1 MAHSRRR
8 KTQKGSGILNRFKN
22 FVTGKKLDQVP
33 QPIPGR
39 NIGFRNANSAVL
51 VESPEAP
58 RFFIDDAEFERLLA
72 GLPTPAPANSTP
84 SLAPSPVGSPEPLV
98 VPPLTNPPPIA
109 EVNRIVTAFYNLLNQ
124 TEDLQNDY
132 ALQTSEYPNP
142 PDGQFR
148 HPILDEL
155 SFDPVT
161 KQQNLSYF
169 TIVNHIPEFD
179 AINYGAY
186 LGSEITRGGYG
197 TIYQHAT
204 NQSRVIK
211 ELRMRPDQTADDFLK
226 NSVRET
232 FIQFYLSNGVPRSVP
247 IIYSFAKRIINP
259 NEVSFYIEMDYL
271 RLENGYKSLYD
282 FLKFHNNRNR
292 TRTLTFDRFKRIV
305 TNVCN
310 RLIQLQNFAGFV
322 HRDFKENNIM
332 INIVTDDIKI
342 IDFGT
347 SFIRIPGD
355 YLIINGEG
363 LYRPDA
369 TIRFQQD
376 MGLFFIFLR
385 QFFISGIEAGYPVY
399 NDPQIRGFVEL
410 IIPTSIR
417 ELWHFRNAYNKNGT
431 VYANANTDILTPR
444 AVLDALN
451 TFALTGR
458 ISGGKRSDYKR
469 SDYKRSDYKRS
480 DYKRITKKR
489 RRTYKH

>member
-22 FVTGKKLDQVP
+22 FVTGRKPDQVP

-51 VESPEAP
+51 VDSPEAP
-58 RFFIDDAEFERLLA
+58 RIVIDDAEFERLLA
-72 GLPTPAPANSTP
+72 GLPTPAPANSVP
-84 SLAPSPVGSPEPLV
+84 SFLRASPLAPPSPVRSPQPLV

-124 TEDLQNDY
+124 SDDLRNDY

-148 HPILDEL
+148 HPVLDEL
-155 SFDPVT
+155 SFDPVA
-161 KQQNLSYF
+161 KQQNSTYF

-179 AINYGAY
+179 ASNYAAN
-186 LGSEITRGGYG
+186 LGPEIARGGYG

-204 NQSRVIK
+204 NQRRVIK
-211 ELRMRPDQTADDFLK
+211 ELRMRPGQTADDFLK
-226 NSVRET
+226 DSVRET

-247 IIYSFAKRIINP
+247 AIYSFAKRIINP
-259 NEVSFYIEMDYL
+259 NEVSFYVEMDYL
-271 RLENGYKSLYD
+271 RPQNGYKSLLDYLHFQD
-282 FLKFHNNRNR
+282 NRNP

-342 IDFGT
+342 IDFGM
-347 SFIRIPGD
+347 SFISIPGD

-363 LYRPDA
+363 IYRPDA

-385 QFFISGIEAGYPVY
+385 QFFISGTEAGYPVY

-410 IIPTSIR
+410 IIPPSIR
-417 ELWHFRNAYNKNGT
+417 GRWHFHNAYNRNGS
-431 VYANANTDILTPR
+431 VYANANTNILTPR

-451 TFALTGR
+451 TFARTGR
-458 ISGGKRSDYKR
+458 ISGGKRSDQ
-469 SDYKRSDYKRS
+469 
-480 DYKRITKKR
+480 KRITKKR
-489 RRTYKH
+489 RRTLRPT

>member
-1 MAHSRRR
+1 MAHSRRH
-8 KTQKGSGILNRFKN
+8 KTQKGSGILNRVRN
-22 FVTGKKLDQVP
+22 FVTGKKPDQVP

-39 NIGFRNANSAVL
+39 NVGFRNANSAVL

-58 RFFIDDAEFERLLA
+58 RIVIDDAEFERLLA
-72 GLPTPAPANSTP
+72 GLPTPAPANSMP
-84 SLAPSPVGSPEPLV
+84 SFLRASPLAPSPIESPGPLV

-124 TEDLQNDY
+124 TEDLQNDFE
-132 ALQTSEYPNP
+132 LQTSEYPNP

-148 HPILDEL
+148 HPVL
-155 SFDPVT
+155 
-161 KQQNLSYF
+161 KQQNMTYF

-186 LGSEITRGGYG
+186 LGPEIARGGYG

-211 ELRMRPDQTADDFLK
+211 ELRIKPDQTADDFLK

-247 IIYSFAKRIINP
+247 MIYSFAKRIINP
-259 NEVSFYIEMDYL
+259 NEISFYIEMDYL

-292 TRTLTFDRFKRIV
+292 TTTLTFDRFKRIV

-310 RLIQLQNFAGFV
+310 KLIQLQNFAGFV

-332 INIVTDDIKI
+332 INIVTDNILI

-347 SFIRIPGD
+347 SFIRVPGD
-355 YLIINGEG
+355 YLIINVDG
-363 LYRPDA
+363 LYRPEA

-385 QFFISGIEAGYPVY
+385 QFFISGTEAGYPVY

-410 IIPTSIR
+410 IIPRSIR
-417 ELWHFRNAYNKNGT
+417 EIWHFHNAYNNNGT

-451 TFALTGR
+451 TFARTGR
-458 ISGGKRSDYKR
+458 ISGGFRHL
-469 SDYKRSDYKRS
+469 
-480 DYKRITKKR
+480 TKKR